1 MSRSDASETLN
12 SSWLHGPSFLTLA
25 VAIVVILVSC
35 TNSSV
40 PLAEDMDP
48 SLGPPN
54 HEEVATE
61 APASATHTTGVQSI
75 SGPTAAS
82 NIPLPTPQPRPTMQ
96 ELRSRW
102 ESTPTDEP
110 TSILTVENLLTVA
123 YSGVIS
129 FVGLS
134 MVFGLLWSPFAALI
148 CRLIVHLRGLP
159 GSGYGG
165 AGFRYSLLFLLPWIY
180 LVLRMVGVPFPMV
193 VVRVGYGLLY
203 GLWLVAAVGSFAG
216 GLFVAS
222 LYFLGNDD
230 ARGSGC
236 HPAHHRRLV
245 HRRSVVRVTEKAA
258 AQAPGRLWRCKQHP
272 MRAAYVAL
280 YALWALIALGIFFE
294 GMFEFSEFGKIDSAV
309 PLWTCAALMA
319 LAWVLALK
327 AFDISTADRWD
338 RPSNP
343 VPDLLPPTSAY
354 LEPFVH
360 LYLLIVIPGAVG
372 IAVYLFGVIL
382 WLG

>member
-1 MSRSDASETLN
+1 MSRSDASDTLN

-54 HEEVATE
+54 HEEVAAE

-110 TSILTVENLLTVA
+110 TSILAVENLLTVA

-216 GLFVAS
+216 GLFVAG
-222 LYFLGNDD
+222 LYFLGNED
-230 ARGSGC
+230 ARGADATLLITGGSFIGVLWFVSLRKLL
-236 HPAHHRRLV
+236 RR
-245 HRRSVVRVTEKAA
+245 RRVDYGGVSSI
-258 AQAPGRLWRCKQHP
+258 P